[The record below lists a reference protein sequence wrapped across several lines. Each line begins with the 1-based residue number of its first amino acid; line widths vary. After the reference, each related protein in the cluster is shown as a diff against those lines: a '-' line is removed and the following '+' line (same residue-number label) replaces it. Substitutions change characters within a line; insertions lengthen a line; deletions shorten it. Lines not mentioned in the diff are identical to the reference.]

1 MKTLRIVLLAAA
13 STFLLGEATAQGC
26 MSGGGDLIGVSG
38 FIQPQYNFNLNGTDG
53 NGTSLNTN
61 NFTFNRARLGVMGS
75 IPYDIDYYFV
85 AEFSSFKTA
94 QKNVHLLDAYVS
106 YTRFSQ
112 WAKLTLGQF
121 KSPFSMEQNT
131 ACSGLYTINRSEVVN
146 QLAGPQRDLG
156 LMVSGGSDTTL
167 LQYSLGILNGT
178 GMNVED
184 DNTNK
189 NIVGRLL
196 VHPLNGLTIG
206 GSFNL
211 GKINPTDL
219 AQPQNDIYRFGG
231 ELQYKL
237 GSLLLQGEY
246 IRGIDKLHSAS
257 RVPVYGGCGGIV
269 GYETKTAGTYTKD
282 GFVVMASYMTPWNLE
297 PVVKFDT
304 YNSDIALAGKRT
316 NYTTIG
322 LNYYV
327 NDYSRVQIN
336 YVNVAESAGI
346 MNDMIMVQLQ
356 AKF

>member
-1 MKTLRIVLLAAA
+1 MRKIKIYIVMLVTALVVHQAK
-13 STFLLGEATAQGC
+13 AQGC
-26 MSGGGDLIGVSG
+26 MGGGGDLIGVSG

-53 NGTSLNTN
+53 NGNSLNTN

-112 WAKLTLGQF
+112 WAKLSLGQF

-131 ACSGLYTINRSEVVN
+131 SCSGLYTINRSEVVN

-156 LMVSGGSDTTL
+156 VMISGGNDTTF
-167 LQYSLGILNGT
+167 LQYSLGLMNGS

-184 DNTNK
+184 DNQNK
-189 NIVGRLL
+189 NILGRLL
-196 VHPLNGLTIG
+196 IHPIEGLTVG
-206 GSFNL
+206 GSFNV
-211 GKINPTDL
+211 GKINPTNPSEPL
-219 AQPQNDIYRFGG
+219 NDIYRFGG

-237 GSLLLQGEY
+237 GDFFLQGEY
-246 IRGIDKLHSAS
+246 IRGIDKLHSLTN
-257 RVPVYGGCGGIV
+257 VPIYGGCGGIV
-269 GYETKTAGTYTKD
+269 GFDSKPKGSYTKD
-282 GFVVMASYMTPWNLE
+282 GFVVIASYMTPWNLE
-297 PVVKFDT
+297 PVLKFDT
-304 YNSDIALAGKRT
+304 YNSDLAVAGKRT
-316 NYTTIG
+316 NYTTLG

-327 NDYSRVQIN
+327 NDYSRIQIN
-336 YVNVAESAGI
+336 YVNVAESAGNL
-346 MNDMIMVQLQ
+346 NDMIMVQLQ